1 MAHLNIETEDDLII
15 TTESG
20 LALVTEDLIQP
31 PPKLTGKKILS
42 FPEVNNIQGTI
53 RIRGNTRL
61 PQGNQVITLRGS
73 AFESIH
79 TPCNYTGIV
88 DLELNG
94 IIEGTQSLG
103 VAIEAS
109 VVGQKSKVIQEE
121 LIINGKKDYT
131 KMIQAVETIINE

>member
-131 KMIQAVETIINE
+131 KMIQAIEEIINE

>member
-31 PPKLTGKKILS
+31 PPELTGKKILS

-94 IIEGTQSLG
+94 IIKGTQSLG